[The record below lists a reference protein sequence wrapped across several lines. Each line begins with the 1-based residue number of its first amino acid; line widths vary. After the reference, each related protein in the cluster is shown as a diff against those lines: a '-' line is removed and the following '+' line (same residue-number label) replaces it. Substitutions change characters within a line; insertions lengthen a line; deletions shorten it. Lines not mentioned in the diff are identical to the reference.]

1 MEALIGSWVFL
12 GIYGLAHVAFTWL
25 LARWFSNKELRSAR
39 EYGDELLCKEQSKR
53 TGVELELA
61 KARQANVDTAR
72 ANGQLLRDKDQLR
85 EEIASTR
92 KLNVE
97 IARERDIEKQEVNKL
112 VDERKELREQVLEQI
127 SKIEQLNEQIHNQM
141 FTIEAFQKRMNEL
154 DKAKA
159 ELINKAMQYY
169 VLSNECNQLRIECQ
183 VAMDERKELRQQAI
197 DLRIDLDRNMDV
209 FNDLAIHLQDM
220 AAAIVSVA
228 PDAKGD

>member
-1 MEALIGSWVFL
+1 MMEALIGSWVFL
-12 GIYGLAHVAFTWL
+12 VGYALSNQVLGAIIS
-25 LARWFSNKELRSAR
+25 RWFSNKELRSAR

-72 ANGQLLRDKDQLR
+72 ANGQLLRDKDQL
-85 EEIASTR
+85 
-92 KLNVE
+92 
-97 IARERDIEKQEVNKL
+97 
-112 VDERKELREQVLEQI
+112 
-127 SKIEQLNEQIHNQM
+127 NEQIHNQT
-141 FTIEAFQKRMNEL
+141 FTIGAFQKRETEL

-169 VLSNECNQLRIECQ
+169 VLSNECNQLRTECQ
-183 VAMDERKELRQQAI
+183 VAVDQRNELRKQAI